1 MRCILKKSTTSRIF
15 IRASQPPRNKTL
27 LSKLATRVRRR
38 KSWLSLSE
46 EEEEE
51 ENDDEDEKN
60 MMNKRWLYSSR
71 NSISS

>member
-1 MRCILKKSTTSRIF
+1 MIE
-15 IRASQPPRNKTL
+15 
-27 LSKLATRVRRR
+27 
-38 KSWLSLSE
+38 SLSEE

-60 MMNKRWLYSSR
+60 MMNKRWLYSLR